1 MAVWARWGDGDL
13 ASGGAPFP
21 GQGGIAEMPYRTPKN
36 PVLRAGLLILLGLAV
51 VVMVLAV
58 IWYIILLRSP
68 NVGFTF

>member
-1 MAVWARWGDGDL
+1 
-13 ASGGAPFP
+13 
-21 GQGGIAEMPYRTPKN
+21 MPYRTPKN

-68 NVGFTF
+68 KVGFTF